1 MPSRRDKS
9 GRSRKESR
17 RRKSSHNKAKSV
29 SGKILTLS
37 FEVIYGID
45 YELDEDK
52 FHRTG
57 GKFEMKR
64 VLKNGE
70 ITGHRYMFEF
80 QAVGPFEKFLKKY
93 RDYFS
98 K

>member
-17 RRKSSHNKAKSV
+17 GRKSSHKAKSA

-57 GKFEMKR
+57 GKFGMKR

-80 QAVGPFEKFLKKY
+80 QTVGPFEKFLKKY